1 MLVLGV
7 NRILNW
13 CQITTGGRTYT
24 CRTKE
29 IDGVL
34 CFIFKRTWHP
44 VAEFISKNAEELVQN
59 SDKIISRPFTK

>member
-7 NRILNW
+7 NKISNW
-13 CQITTGGRTYT
+13 CQITTGSGTYT

-34 CFIFKRTWHP
+34 CFIFKKTWHP
-44 VAEFISKNAEELVQN
+44 VAKFISKNAEELVQVG
-59 SDKIISRPFTK
+59 DKIISQPFTK